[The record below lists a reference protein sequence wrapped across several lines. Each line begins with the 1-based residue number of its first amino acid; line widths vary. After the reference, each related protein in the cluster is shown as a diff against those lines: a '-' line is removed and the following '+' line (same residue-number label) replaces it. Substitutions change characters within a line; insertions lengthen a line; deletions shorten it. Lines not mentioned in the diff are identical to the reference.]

1 MQKSLLIFIA
11 TLFCMCGATA
21 LAQEGGQV
29 VVPSIVHIF
38 SVTTAQ
44 TYRNLDTI
52 PRVPTGTHV
61 TIKYNAIDFKTAS
74 EKWLYRYRIKEID
87 SDWRRPTKATSFDYT
102 FHKAGMYTFEVQAI
116 DSDLNFS
123 EPASLEIRILSPP
136 FYTRAGFIIGSILA
150 AFLIPTVIY
159 IFLLARQKKKAFEPI
174 PNPYIAGN
182 PIRSKEMFFGR
193 RNDFE
198 FIRAKL
204 ATGQTGLVII
214 FAGERR
220 SGKTSILFQILNG
233 ELGERFVPVL
243 LDMQAMTVDSE
254 AEFFEKIASEIN
266 LALGERLEL
275 TPTTFREGN
284 PACTFERFIAQ
295 TMEAMDG
302 KALLLMFDEYELIE
316 AKINAGVLRPDI
328 ITFFDGLLEAYIR
341 LSLIFTG
348 SQHLEQQST
357 NYWYTLIGK
366 SLYRR
371 ISFLSERHALRLI
384 TEPVR
389 EQVVYPRG
397 IPKSIVRLTAGQP
410 FYIQVICQNLV
421 DRLNES
427 RRNRVRKGDLELVV
441 QELVDNPPPQMLY
454 CWDGL
459 NMEQQNVLSLLGEVL
474 ENSSRYASGEML
486 MNFAQEQKLNF
497 EMEIPN
503 LEGVLDELFVREIL
517 ERERVGGDGDG
528 IYEYRFHV
536 DLFRLWVRQ
545 AHSLWE
551 AD

>member
-1 MQKSLLIFIA
+1 MQKWLLIFIA
-11 TLFCMCGATA
+11 TLFCMCYATA

-38 SVTTAQ
+38 SVTTDQ

-52 PRVPTGTHV
+52 PTVPPGTHV
-61 TIKYNAIDFKTAS
+61 TIKYNAIDFKNAPG
-74 EKWLYRYRIKEID
+74 KWRYRCRIKEID
-87 SDWRRPTKATSFDYT
+87 SDWRRPTKATSFGYT
-102 FHKAGMYTFEVQAI
+102 FQKAGMYTLEVQAI
-116 DSDLNFS
+116 DSNLNFS

-136 FYTRAGFIIGSILA
+136 FYTHTGFIIGSILA

-159 IFLLARQKKKAFEPI
+159 VFLLTQQKKKAFEPI

-254 AEFFEKIASEIN
+254 AEFLEKIASEIN
-266 LALGERLEL
+266 LALGEQLEL
-275 TPTTFREGN
+275 TPTTFREEN
-284 PACTFERFIAQ
+284 PTRTFERFIAQ
-295 TMEAMDG
+295 AMEAMDG

-316 AKINAGVLRPDI
+316 AKINAGVLSSDI
-328 ITFFDGLLEAYIR
+328 ITFFDSLLEAYIR

-348 SQHLEQQST
+348 SQHLEQRNLS
-357 NYWYTLIGK
+357 YWYTLMGK

-371 ISFLSERHALRLI
+371 ISFLSERDALRLI

-410 FYIQVICQNLV
+410 FYTQVICQNLV

-427 RRNRVRKGDLELVV
+427 RRNRVRKGEVEVVV
-441 QELVDNPPPQMLY
+441 QELVDNP
-454 CWDGL
+454 
-459 NMEQQNVLSLLGEVL
+459 
-474 ENSSRYASGEML
+474 
-486 MNFAQEQKLNF
+486 
-497 EMEIPN
+497 
-503 LEGVLDELFVREIL
+503 
-517 ERERVGGDGDG
+517 
-528 IYEYRFHV
+528 
-536 DLFRLWVRQ
+536 
-545 AHSLWE
+545 
-551 AD
+551 